1 MILGM
6 VEEKVYCRLVDK
18 HRQTHTSTSG
28 RVHSGH
34 DLELCREK
42 GRGKE
47 KGEPSKAV
55 WKPEV
60 QRSKNGRE
68 AETERGTERV
78 DSQNVWIV

>member
-1 MILGM
+1 M
-6 VEEKVYCRLVDK
+6 YCRLVDK

-68 AETERGTERV
+68 AEIERGTERV

>member
-1 MILGM
+1 MDR
-6 VEEKVYCRLVDK
+6 KK
-18 HRQTHTSTSG
+18 W
-28 RVHSGH
+28 
-34 DLELCREK
+34 EK